1 MFVRLTP
8 APPNS
13 FNCLAESS
21 RSREGR
27 LTAHDLLF
35 RAEVLEARRQRVDGE
50 VILTQPLRASALTL
64 LLFGIV
70 AAAGCWIALGSYTR
84 SEVARGILVTDQPS
98 AKVIAIRP
106 GQITQLLV
114 RDGDRVRAGQRLA
127 TIMVERP
134 DEHGASV
141 TAESLA
147 AFDAQR
153 LLAEQQAQL
162 AGQRAKAE
170 RARLFATMQGLER
183 QRSDLERQIE
193 LQRQAVDS
201 SKRTFDAVT
210 PVVEKG
216 FVSRIEYENRRQALL
231 AAEQQLAQLQQQV
244 SAAEEQERQTA
255 AEIARTGADA
265 GTEIATARTAAE
277 GFAQQR
283 AQALAERAYAITAP
297 VSGRVTA
304 LQAEI
309 GRTVDSTTP
318 LMVVVPDGS
327 RVHAEVYAPSRA
339 AGFLRSGQE
348 VRLLYDAF
356 PYQRF
361 GSFDGRVTRI
371 SRTILDPREVA
382 VPLKLDEPVYRI
394 EIAVPE
400 QQVLAF
406 GQAEPLQLGMTLSA
420 NFILDRRSFADWL
433 LEPLNAVLRKTR

>member
-1 MFVRLTP
+1 M
-8 APPNS
+8 
-13 FNCLAESS
+13 
-21 RSREGR
+21 
-27 LTAHDLLF
+27 TAHDPLF
-35 RAEVLEARRQRVDGE
+35 RTEVLEARRWRLDGE
-50 VILTQPLRASALTL
+50 VLLTQPLRASAVTL

-70 AAAGCWIALGSYTR
+70 AAAGCWVALGSYTR

-114 RDGDRVRAGQRLA
+114 RDGDPVRAGQRLA
-127 TIMVERP
+127 TIMIERP

-153 LLAEQQAQL
+153 LLAESQARL
-162 AGQRAKAE
+162 AGQRADAE

-183 QRSDLERQIE
+183 QRTDLGGQIE
-193 LQRQAVDS
+193 LQRQVVAS
-201 SKRTFDAVT
+201 AKRTFDSMTAVI
-210 PVVEKG
+210 EKG

-231 AAEQQLAQLQQQV
+231 AAEQQLAQLQQQ
-244 SAAEEQERQTA
+244 ANTAGAQERQTA

-277 GFAQQR
+277 GFTQQR
-283 AQALAERAYAITAP
+283 AQALAERAYAVTAP

-304 LQAEI
+304 LQADI
-309 GRTVDSTTP
+309 GRTVDATTP

-327 RVHAEVYAPSRA
+327 RLHAEVYAPSRA
-339 AGFLRSGQE
+339 AGFLRPGQE

-356 PYQRF
+356 PYQTF
-361 GSFDGRVTRI
+361 GSFDGRVARI
-371 SRTILDPREVA
+371 SRTILDPREIS
-382 VPLKLDEPVYRI
+382 VPIKLDEPVYRI
-394 EIAVPE
+394 EVAVPE
-400 QQVLAF
+400 QQMHAF
-406 GQAEPLQLGMTLSA
+406 GKAEPLQPGMTLSA

-433 LEPLNAVLRKTR
+433 LQPLNAVLRRRR